1 MQKFVNVSLI
11 AFLGIFISN
20 FVFSQ
25 GSTKTIDK
33 IVAQV
38 GDNVVLYSEIQAQK
52 QMVIDNGGT
61 VDASTECQ
69 LLEQMMYQF
78 LLVNQAELDS
88 IVISDEQVDAE
99 MENRIRSI
107 EAQMAK
113 QKDENGNPFTF
124 ESFYGKSKAAVKE
137 EFRETIKKRMQ
148 GQEVERGITGNIA
161 VSPREVDAFFHRI
174 PKDSL
179 PLINSQLAFQQIAI
193 FPVVTNADKEATKAR
208 LNDIRKMVVTGKMS
222 MERAAREYS
231 LDPGSAKDGGFLE
244 ATVGMMVK
252 PFEQTALRMK
262 IGEISEVFETEYG
275 YHFLQLVD
283 RKGDDYSVRHV
294 LLIPEPSLDSLDA
307 AGRRIEECYNLLR
320 ENKITWEMAVKKYS
334 NDPNTKENNGYISNP
349 FTGEQKWSIED
360 INQVDPQM
368 FLLTDALGVNQ
379 VSSPSLYQDFME
391 RKQGLRI
398 VRLNERTQP
407 HVANLKDDYNLF
419 RMMAEEEKKN
429 NAILAWTK
437 SRISTAYV
445 RIDDDFKNCVFQ
457 SNWTPTAP

>member
-1 MQKFVNVSLI
+1 MQKLMNASFFLLLTCLVSSSVW
-11 AFLGIFISN
+11 GQTTN
-20 FVFSQ
+20 KV
-25 GSTKTIDK
+25 IDK

-38 GDNVVLYSEIQAQK
+38 GDNMVLYSEIQAQK
-52 QMVIDNGGT
+52 QLVIENGGT
-61 VDASTECQ
+61 IGPETECQ

-88 IVISDEQVDAE
+88 VVISDEQVDAE

-124 ESFYGKSKAAVKE
+124 ESFYGKSKTAVKE

-148 GQEVERGITGNIA
+148 GQEVERGITGSIT
-161 VSPREVDAFFHRI
+161 VSPREVEQFFKKI

-179 PLINSQLAFQQIAI
+179 PLINSQLSFQQIAI
-193 FPVVTNADKEATKAR
+193 FPTVTNADKEASKAK
-208 LNDIRKMVVTGKMS
+208 LNEIRKQVVSGKIT
-222 MERAAREYS
+222 MERAAREHS
-231 LDPGSAKDGGFLE
+231 QDPGSAREGGYIE

-275 YHFLQLVD
+275 YHFLQLID
-283 RKGDDYSVRHV
+283 RKGDDYAVRHV

-307 AGRRIEECYNLLR
+307 AARRIEECYNLLR
-320 ENKITWEMAVKKYS
+320 ENKITWEAAVLKYS
-334 NDPNTKENNGYISNP
+334 NDANTKENKGYISNP

-368 FLLTDALGVNQ
+368 FLLTDALGINQ
-379 VSSPSLYQDFME
+379 ISSPGLYVDFNE

-398 VRLNERTQP
+398 VRLNERTTP

-445 RIDDDFKNCVFQ
+445 RIDDDYKNCVFQ
-457 SNWTPTAP
+457 SNWTPSAP